1 MSFNQANKFNPIRF
15 LPVPD
20 RDPSLG
26 VPNMKKTN
34 SIRRELDVNYSYPV
48 ESGVQKLYIEILKFN
63 KRC

>member
-20 RDPSLG
+20 RDPSLW
-26 VPNMKKTN
+26 VPKMKKTTP
-34 SIRRELDVNYSYPV
+34 IRRETDVNYSYPV